1 MAAPANRVP
10 VRVARGT
17 KANLT
22 ASLASLV
29 EGEVCYATDENT
41 LYVIEGGVLTV
52 ANGIIFTSIDAL
64 SDVNTTS
71 TAPTSGQALKWSGTA
86 WIPGNVITNLQADT
100 APRLGGPLDCNNFV
114 IGSASNQDVTI
125 APDGTGRLRVRGT
138 ATGGSAAIL
147 LGSETNANYVSIKGP
162 PNSAGANYTFTLPN
176 DDGAARQVLS
186 TDGSATTSWMDTLR
200 RAAVPPTA
208 TSAGQVGDV
217 AIDAAYLYI
226 CTATN
231 TWVRAAVATW

>member
-17 KANLT
+17 KAALT

-41 LYVIEGGVLTV
+41 LYVIEGGALTV

-71 TAPTSGQALKWSGTA
+71 TPPTSGQALKWSGTA
-86 WIPGNVITNLQADT
+86 WVPGNVITNVQADT
-100 APRLGGPLDCNNFV
+100 APKLGGPLDCNNFV
-114 IGSASNQDVTI
+114 IGSSSNQDVTL
-125 APDGTGRLRVRGT
+125 APDGTGRVRVRGT
-138 ATGGSAAIL
+138 ASGGAAAIFF
-147 LGSETNANYVSIKGP
+147 GSETNANYVAIQGP
-162 PNSAGANYTFTLPN
+162 PNSAAANYTLTLPN
-176 DDGAARQVLS
+176 DDGLARQVLS
-186 TDGSATTSWMDTLR
+186 TNGSATTSWMSTLR
-200 RAAVPPTA
+200 QVAVPATA
-208 TSAGQVGDV
+208 TSAGEYGDV
-217 AIDAAYLYI
+217 AFDATYFYI